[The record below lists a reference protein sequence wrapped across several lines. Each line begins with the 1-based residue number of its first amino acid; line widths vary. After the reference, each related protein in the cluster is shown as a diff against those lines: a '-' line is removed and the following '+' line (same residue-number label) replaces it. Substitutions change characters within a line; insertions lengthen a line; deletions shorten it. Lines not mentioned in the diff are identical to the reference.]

1 MFKDPRLL
9 VPWTARSRDPRAMA
23 ASVGLQ
29 LQAASLELCRA
40 LAVDTAQTLIAQHGL
55 TQLVARVD
63 EQTARFE
70 VTQDELAAQVR
81 DMTVQHHALVDN
93 MPRLSAAV
101 DEIRDHVGRQ
111 TRTRSTRRLPPMLTD
126 RATQSFGR
134 LWLERRSRQ
143 HHPFRKH
150 HRSHRRC
157 KPRESA
163 PPLRERPRVHLRPLP
178 LDHAHRAGTRVVPSR
193 RRNPSLTAYL

>member
-1 MFKDPRLL
+1 
-9 VPWTARSRDPRAMA
+9 MA

-63 EQTARFE
+63 EQTAWFEAHE

-126 RATQSFGR
+126 RATQSFGI
-134 LWLERRSRQ
+134 
-143 HHPFRKH
+143 
-150 HRSHRRC
+150 
-157 KPRESA
+157 
-163 PPLRERPRVHLRPLP
+163 
-178 LDHAHRAGTRVVPSR
+178 
-193 RRNPSLTAYL
+193 Y

>member
-1 MFKDPRLL
+1 
-9 VPWTARSRDPRAMA
+9 MA

-81 DMTVQHHALVDN
+81 DMTVLHHALVDN

-126 RATQSFGR
+126 RATQSFGI
-134 LWLERRSRQ
+134 
-143 HHPFRKH
+143 
-150 HRSHRRC
+150 
-157 KPRESA
+157 
-163 PPLRERPRVHLRPLP
+163 
-178 LDHAHRAGTRVVPSR
+178 
-193 RRNPSLTAYL
+193 Y